1 MRNLTSRFRLTA
13 MIFTIMIST
22 VIILSFALT
31 TAYAQ
36 NQAQSKDKPA
46 KAVDVALP
54 SEDTVNGFMRYT
66 FGFDPGTT
74 WKIVK
79 IQASPYGLAEVS
91 VTVAQ
96 KDQAPSF
103 YRLLVA
109 PDGAHVLVGDVIPF
123 GEKPYAPAR
132 KLLDAGAKGPSKG
145 ATAAPV
151 TIVEFSDFQ
160 CPHCKEAQPA
170 IEKLLAAHPEV
181 KFVFQNFP
189 LASHDWARKA
199 ASYADCVAQAGKPD
213 AFWKFV
219 GDTFEAQAQITASNA
234 EEKLTAI
241 ADGAGVKGAEMV
253 TCAALPATDG
263 HVQKSIDL
271 GNSAEVTS
279 TPTFFINGRKLGNL
293 SGVPDNVMTEIL
305 DFHAKEDK

>member
-1 MRNLTSRFRLTA
+1 MFKRSSLCLFTA
-13 MIFTIMIST
+13 LM
-22 VIILSFALT
+22 FALT
-31 TAYAQ
+31 LATASAQ
-36 NQAQSKDKPA
+36 DKAARTPN
-46 KAVDVALP
+46 VLLP
-54 SEDTVNGFMRYT
+54 SEDAVNGFMRYT

-79 IQASPYGLAEVS
+79 IQSSPLGMAEVS

-96 KDQAPSF
+96 KDQAPNF
-103 YRLLVA
+103 YRLLIA
-109 PDGAHVLVGDVIPF
+109 PDGAHVIVGDVIPF

-132 KLLDAGAKGPSKG
+132 RLLDTGASGPSKG
-145 ATAAPV
+145 PAKAAV

-170 IEKLLAAHPEV
+170 LEKLLAAHPEV

-199 ASYADCVAQAGKPD
+199 ASYADCIAQTGKQD
-213 AFWKFV
+213 AFWKFS
-219 GDTFEAQAQITASNA
+219 GDVFEAQAQITASNA
-234 EEKLTAI
+234 DEKLTAI
-241 ADGAGVKGAEMV
+241 ANGAGAKGSEIA
-253 TCAALPATDG
+253 TCTALPATDG
-263 HVQKSIDL
+263 HIQKSIDL

-279 TPTFFINGRKLGNL
+279 TPTFFINGRKMGNL

>member
-1 MRNLTSRFRLTA
+1 MLNRTLLFCLLTFCL
-13 MIFTIMIST
+13 MLPT
-22 VIILSFALT
+22 VS
-31 TAYAQ
+31 AQ
-36 NQAQSKDKPA
+36 DKPA
-46 KAVDVALP
+46 KPVDVVLP
-54 SEDTVNGFMRYT
+54 SEDVVNGFMRYT

-74 WKIVK
+74 WKIIKV
-79 IQASPYGLAEVS
+79 QPSPYGMAEVN

-96 KDQAPSF
+96 KDQPPNF

-109 PDGAHVLVGDVIPF
+109 PDGAHVVVGDVIPF
-123 GEKPYAPAR
+123 GAKPYAPAR
-132 KLLDAGAKGPSKG
+132 HLLDAGAKGPSKG
-145 ATAAPV
+145 PATAPI

-160 CPHCKEAQPA
+160 CPHCKEAQPS

-199 ASYADCVAQAGKPD
+199 ASYADCVAQSGKQD

-219 GDTFEAQAQITASNA
+219 SDTFEAQAQITASNA
-234 EEKLTAI
+234 DEKLAAF
-241 ADGAGVKGAEMV
+241 ADGTGVKGADMA

-271 GNSAEVTS
+271 GTSAEVTS
-279 TPTFFINGRKLGNL
+279 TPSFFINGRKMGNL
-293 SGVPDNVMTEIL
+293 SGIPDNVMNEIL

>member
-1 MRNLTSRFRLTA
+1 MLKRNSLCLVVGWLLAFTFSSA
-13 MIFTIMIST
+13 M
-22 VIILSFALT
+22 
-31 TAYAQ
+31 AQ
-36 NQAQSKDKPA
+36 DKAA
-46 KAVDVALP
+46 KPMEVALP
-54 SEDTVNGFMRYT
+54 SEDVVNGFMRYT

-79 IQASPYGLAEVS
+79 VQPSPYGMAEVS

-96 KDQAPSF
+96 KDQAPNF

-109 PDGAHVLVGDVIPF
+109 PDGAHVVVGDVIPF
-123 GEKPYAPAR
+123 GAKPYEPIR
-132 KLLDAGAKGPSKG
+132 KILAVGAKGPSKG
-145 ATAAPV
+145 VATAPV

-170 IEKLLAAHPEV
+170 LEKLLAAHPEV

-199 ASYADCVAQAGKPD
+199 ASYADCVSQANKPE

-219 GDTFEAQAQITASNA
+219 GDVFEAQAQITATNA
-234 EEKLTAI
+234 DEKLTAL
-241 ADGAGVKGAEMV
+241 ADSAGVKGTDMA

-271 GNSAEVTS
+271 GTSAEVTS
-279 TPTFFINGRKLGNL
+279 TPTFFINGRKMGNL